1 MALTSR
7 RLRALRCSH
16 FDSHTTAATP
26 TRKPICGDQPVG
38 MAHMDPRTE
47 VVLIIATLA
56 VVAPAA
62 AWLSAKRRE
71 AEAAEQ
77 SYG

>member
-1 MALTSR
+1 
-7 RLRALRCSH
+7 
-16 FDSHTTAATP
+16 
-26 TRKPICGDQPVG
+26 
-38 MAHMDPRTE
+38 MDPRTE